1 MSKDKIDSYFQD
13 EVKAWEQKRVNKEWG
28 KYNTIC
34 LSFHTHDKMMR
45 DIRVID
51 LIKTRKDISDYFKL
65 RKKDL
70 IEVPDFELQIE
81 NELDK
86 LFDKIKDLIET
97 KDEKSRIDILVQVY
111 YNMYIQSYKFIFLVR
126 EKPQP

>member
-13 EVKAWEQKRVNKEWG
+13 EVKAWEQERVNERWG
-28 KYNTIC
+28 EDNTIS
-34 LSFHTHDKMMR
+34 LSLHTHDNMMR
-45 DIRVID
+45 SVRVID

-97 KDEKSRIDILVQVY
+97 KDEKSRIDILAKVY
-111 YNMYIQSYKFIFLVR
+111 YNMYSQSYKFIFLVK
-126 EKPQP
+126 EKP

>member
-28 KYNTIC
+28 KDNTIC

-45 DIRVID
+45 SVRVID

-70 IEVPDFELQIE
+70 IETPDFELQIE

-111 YNMYIQSYKFIFLVR
+111 YNMYSQSYKFIFLAK
-126 EKPQP
+126 EKP